1 LRLVTVATS
10 LAGTHSK
17 VSHVTSTTHRQLDTS
32 ALAAAG
38 IDPGAVRISVGL
50 EDPEDLIAD
59 LEQAL
64 DAQ

>member
-1 LRLVTVATS
+1 
-10 LAGTHSK
+10 
-17 VSHVTSTTHRQLDTS
+17 RQLDGA

-50 EDPEDLIAD
+50 EDPDDLVAD

-64 DAQ
+64 DAL